1 MESDRESILKKRY
14 MKIFALSIVLII
26 TGFIIMSIA
35 NILYTFAE
43 PKTPGEAEAL
53 IRWLNTLSI
62 VSALCIQFGV
72 VFFSL
77 SILIGALTDNR
88 LSEGIR
94 KGMVLTSGFGILAL
108 GIMSITVIIF

>member
-1 MESDRESILKKRY
+1 
-14 MKIFALSIVLII
+14 MKIFVLSIVLLIA
-26 TGFIIMSIA
+26 GFVVMGYA

-43 PKTPGEAEAL
+43 PKTFGESEAL
-53 IRWLNTLSI
+53 NRWLNTFSI
-62 VSALCIQFGV
+62 VTALCIQFGM

-108 GIMSITVIIF
+108 AIMSITVIIF